1 MQLVLSQHSADR
13 ASFAVISSTI
23 KSLLVAFDLNDYL
36 KPVSSFYSF
45 PNKNVLTGF
54 TMASAGL
61 ENDGATEIVVA
72 MARHPATVWGLPL
85 NGQLKKAFHVNMG
98 SEMLP
103 KITIMMGFS
112 SFWPLQVRVQVRE
125 YAALF
130 RHANVAI

>member
-1 MQLVLSQHSADR
+1 MSKPAADR

-23 KSLLVAFDLNDYL
+23 KSLL
-36 KPVSSFYSF
+36 
-45 PNKNVLTGF
+45 
-54 TMASAGL
+54 AGL